1 MIPFRNILVPLDG
14 SELAEKAIAPARKI
28 ADAMARS
35 DDRRPD
41 GDPVKL
47 ILLRVVTPV
56 AMLAADPFLYDEMLR
71 MSVDEAQSY
80 LNSVVAAQPVG
91 EAILVTRT
99 VNGSP
104 AEGIVSYA
112 EENDVDLIVMSSHGR
127 TGSRRWVY
135 GSVAEKVMHHA
146 PCATAIIRAHVDV
159 SMFQNGKMLVPLDGS
174 ELAEQVLEP
183 VLALADAVDSSVTLL
198 RVVTG
203 PGPLPESLGPDGE
216 RRSAAVNEERAEA
229 EAYLQRILAA
239 RDNPRLSAHVQN
251 SISDVADAIITYAD
265 ENQFDLIAM
274 TSHGRSGLGRWIHG
288 SVAEKVL
295 RGADCATLIIRDR
308 QP

>member
-14 SELAEKAIAPARKI
+14 SELAEKAIGPARQI
-28 ADAMARS
+28 ANAMAHS
-35 DDRRPD
+35 DTRASD

-47 ILLRVVTPV
+47 IFLRVVTPV

-71 MSVDEAQSY
+71 MSVDEGQAY
-80 LNSVVAAQPVG
+80 LNSIVAAQPAGDAVM
-91 EAILVTRT
+91 VTRT

-104 AEGIVSYA
+104 AEGIVNYA
-112 EENDVDLIVMSSHGR
+112 EENGVDLIVMSSHGR

-146 PCATAIIRAHVDV
+146 SCATAIIRAHVDV
-159 SMFQNGKMLVPLDGS
+159 SMFQNRKMLVPLDGS
-174 ELAEQVLEP
+174 ELAEHVLGP
-183 VLALADAVDSSVTLL
+183 ALALADAVDSTVTAL

-203 PGPLPESLGPDGE
+203 PGPLPESMGPDGDRRNAAETQE
-216 RRSAAVNEERAEA
+216 RTEA
-229 EAYLQRILAA
+229 EAYMQRVLSAH
-239 RDNPRLSAHVQN
+239 DSPRLAAHVQN
-251 SISDVADAIITYAD
+251 STGDVADAIITYAE

-295 RGADCATLIIRDR
+295 RGADCATLIIRE
-308 QP
+308 QQK